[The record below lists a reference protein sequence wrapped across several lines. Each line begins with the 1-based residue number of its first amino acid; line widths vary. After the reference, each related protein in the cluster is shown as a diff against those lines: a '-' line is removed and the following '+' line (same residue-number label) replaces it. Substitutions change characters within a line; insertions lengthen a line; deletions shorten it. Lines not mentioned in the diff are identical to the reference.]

1 MNIVNLSPTVEMN
14 QLPQLSVLHELAE
27 KAGAILLA
35 GYEQEHQ
42 LDYKGEIDLVTEIDR
57 RSEEFLV
64 GELRRRYPQHHILA
78 EEGGGTDGGEFQW
91 YIDPLDGTVN
101 YAHGV
106 PFFCV
111 SIAYAERG
119 VLSLAAIYD
128 PMRRELFS
136 AARGEGAWL
145 NGRRLAVRPAAELN
159 RSLLVTGFPYDI
171 RHTTANNLDHFA
183 TFTTRSQGV
192 RRLGSAALDLCYV
205 AAGRF
210 DGYWELTLQPW
221 DLAAGA
227 LIAREAG
234 AKVTSITG
242 SDDLL
247 VPPYSLLAAGPDL
260 HPRMVAMLR
269 CTS

>member
-1 MNIVNLSPTVEMN
+1 MDRQPQQNCLQ
-14 QLPQLSVLHELAE
+14 QLALE
-27 KAGAILLA
+27 AGAILLE

-57 RSEEFLV
+57 RSEAFLV
-64 GELRRRYPQHHILA
+64 GEVRRLFPGHQILA
-78 EEGGGTDGGEFQW
+78 EEGGGEDGGDHQW

-111 SIAYAERG
+111 SIAYSVRG
-119 VLSLAAIYD
+119 EVTLTAVYD
-128 PMRRELFS
+128 PMRRELFC
-136 AARGEGAWL
+136 AERDGGAWL
-145 NGRRLAVRPAAELN
+145 NGRKLAVRPQSELT

-171 RHTTANNLDHFA
+171 RHTPANNLDYFGRFA
-183 TFTTRSQGV
+183 ILSQGV

-210 DGYWELTLQPW
+210 DGYWELSLKPW

-234 AKVTSITG
+234 AMVTSIAG
-242 SDDLL
+242 DEKLL
-247 VPPYSLLAAGPDL
+247 APPYSVLAASPGIHTIMAATLACRP
-260 HPRMVAMLR
+260 
-269 CTS
+269 

>member
-1 MNIVNLSPTVEMN
+1 MSISPTLALVER
-14 QLPQLSVLHELAE
+14 LAE
-27 KAGAILLA
+27 EAGAILLA

-42 LDYKGEIDLVTEIDR
+42 LSYKGDIDLVTEIDR

-64 GELRRRYPQHHILA
+64 GELRRQFPDHRILA
-78 EEGGGTDGGEFQW
+78 EEGGGSDGGVCQW

-111 SIAYAERG
+111 SIAYATEG
-119 VLSLAAIYD
+119 QLTLAAVYD

-136 AARGEGAWL
+136 AERGQGARL
-145 NGRRLAVRPAAELN
+145 NGRRLRVRHGGELT

-171 RHTTANNLDHFA
+171 RSTAATNLDHFA
-183 TFTTRSQGV
+183 RFATLSQGV

-210 DGYWELTLQPW
+210 DGYWELSLKPW

-227 LIAREAG
+227 LIAAEAG
-234 AKVTSITG
+234 AMVTPISG
-242 SDDLL
+242 AGELL
-247 VPPYSLLAAGPDL
+247 APPYSVLAASPAI
-260 HPRMVAMLR
+260 HAAMAAILR
-269 CTS
+269 R